1 MTINQYL
8 CLLEVLKI
16 RRDQA
21 LEKYLRLLE
30 RASAPTAA
38 RIDPDGLPKAKNY
51 RNSHEDILIKV
62 ADAAAAEDKAWKQY
76 QAFEKQFKANLAQ
89 LEYSER
95 LALEQI
101 YIWNQGKPP
110 ERRRAGVCRW
120 CGCRTKAEAAVLIQQ
135 AKQHLTE
142 ILIAQGVEIEK
153 RNNH

>member
-16 RRDQA
+16 RREKA
-21 LEKYLRLLE
+21 LEKYVRLLE

-51 RNSHEDILIKV
+51 RNSHEDLLIKV
-62 ADAAAAEDKAWKQY
+62 ADAAAAEDKAWNQY
-76 QAFEKQFKANLAQ
+76 EAFEKQFEKNLAK
-89 LEYSER
+89 LDYTER

-110 ERRRAGVCRW
+110 EKRRAGVCRR
-120 CGCRTKAEAAVLIQQ
+120 CSCRTKADAAILIKQ
-135 AKQHLTE
+135 AKDHLTE
-142 ILIAQGVEIEK
+142 ILRAQGVEIE
-153 RNNH
+153 

>member
-51 RNSHEDILIKV
+51 KNGNEDLLIKL
-62 ADAAAAEDKAWKQY
+62 ADAAAAHNSAWDKY
-76 QAFEKQFKANLAQ
+76 EAFEKQFNKNLAQ

-120 CGCRTKAEAAVLIQQ
+120 CGCRTKAEAAILIKQ
-135 AKQHLTE
+135 AKDHLTD
-142 ILIAQGVEIEK
+142 ILRAQGIPIE
-153 RNNH
+153 

>member
-1 MTINQYL
+1 MTAERFFICANIIIVLGLCTTINQYL

-62 ADAAAAEDKAWKQY
+62 ADAAAAEG
-76 QAFEKQFKANLAQ
+76 
-89 LEYSER
+89 ER
-95 LALEQI
+95 I
-101 YIWNQGKPP
+101 GK
-110 ERRRAGVCRW
+110 
-120 CGCRTKAEAAVLIQQ
+120 EAVS
-135 AKQHLTE
+135 
-142 ILIAQGVEIEK
+142 V
-153 RNNH
+153 

>member
-16 RRDQA
+16 RREKA

-51 RNSHEDILIKV
+51 RNSHEDLLIKV
-62 ADAAAAEDKAWKQY
+62 ADAAAAEDKAWNQY
-76 QAFEKQFKANLAQ
+76 EAFEKQFEKNLAK
-89 LEYSER
+89 LDYTER

-110 ERRRAGVCRW
+110 EKRRAGVCRR
-120 CGCRTKAEAAVLIQQ
+120 CSCRTKADAAILIKQ
-135 AKQHLTE
+135 AKDHLTE
-142 ILIAQGVEIEK
+142 ILRAQGVPIE
-153 RNNH
+153 